1 MSKVKAIPEG
11 FHTFTPYLIIKNADA
26 AIKFYEKAFNA
37 KEMFRM
43 PRPDGKIGHADI
55 LIGNSHIM
63 LAEEVPSMNMLGPD
77 TIGNS
82 SVSLHLYVE
91 NVDEAFQQAINAG
104 ATEFRPLQN
113 QFYGDRSG
121 MVKDP
126 FGYCWSIATHVEDV
140 PPEELQRRFDAMCA

>member
-1 MSKVKAIPEG
+1 
-11 FHTFTPYLIIKNADA
+11 
-26 AIKFYEKAFNA
+26 
-37 KEMFRM
+37 MFRLS
-43 PRPDGKIGHADI
+43 RSDGKIGHADI

-77 TIGNS
+77 TIGSS

-91 NVDEAFQQAINAG
+91 NVDEAYQQAIDAG
-104 ATEFRPLQN
+104 ATEFKPLQN

-126 FGYCWSIATHVEDV
+126 FGYYWSIATHVEDV
-140 PPEELQRRFDAMCA
+140 SPEELERRFGAMFA